1 MNREETEDMARFIL
15 DLQEEWGVTI
25 LLVEHDMSMVMD
37 ISNHVVV
44 LNFGEKIAE
53 GAPHEMQQHPAV
65 VEAYLGSVQDVA

>member
-1 MNREETEDMARFIL
+1 
-15 DLQEEWGVTI
+15 
-25 LLVEHDMSMVMD
+25 MD

-65 VEAYLGSVQDVA
+65 VEAYLGAVQDVA